1 MSFKHTLLPEQK
13 FNIIFITTL
22 KMMLHES
29 KRRDEDLSF
38 YDKETD
44 NTTNKI
50 TALGR
55 KNGDTKCL
63 NFKKVK
69 YY

>member
-1 MSFKHTLLPEQK
+1 
-13 FNIIFITTL
+13 
-22 KMMLHES
+22 MLHIS

-38 YDKETD
+38 YDKEND
-44 NTTNKI
+44 NTINKT
-50 TALGR
+50 TAVGR

-69 YY
+69 CY